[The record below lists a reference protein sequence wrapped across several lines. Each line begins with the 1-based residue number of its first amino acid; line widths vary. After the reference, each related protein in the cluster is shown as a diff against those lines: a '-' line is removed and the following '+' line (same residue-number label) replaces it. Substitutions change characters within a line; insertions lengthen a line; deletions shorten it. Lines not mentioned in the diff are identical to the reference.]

1 MSAIVIVGAG
11 ECGVRAAFALRERGH
26 GGRITLIGG
35 ESALPYERPP
45 LSKSGS
51 AEPRPIR
58 AEGAYGEADIEL
70 RLGTPVDAV
79 DTEARRVTLADGTTL
94 AYDTLLLA
102 TGARARVF
110 PGLEDCPTLRTADD
124 AAALVPRFA
133 DGLSLGV
140 VGGGFIGLEL
150 AATARRAGADVTLIE
165 AGPRLMGRA
174 VPAEIA
180 AHMRTRH
187 EHAGVDVRT
196 AAAVSSAS
204 AREIVLADGTAL
216 RFDQVV
222 AGVGAS
228 PDTALA
234 EKAGLDV
241 DDGVLVDEAFR
252 TSAPGVF
259 AAGDCC
265 RFPWRG
271 RRVRL
276 ESWRAAQD
284 QGAHAAAAM
293 LGDGAA
299 YASVPWFW
307 SDQYELSLQVAGLFD
322 PDGEVVRRPLGDDAF
337 LLFQR
342 DGTGRLAAAAGVGP
356 GNAVAKSVRLAEK
369 LIERGATIDPA
380 TLADPSA
387 DLKRLLKSA

>member
-1 MSAIVIVGAG
+1 
-11 ECGVRAAFALRERGH
+11 
-26 GGRITLIGG
+26 
-35 ESALPYERPP
+35 
-45 LSKSGS
+45 
-51 AEPRPIR
+51 
-58 AEGAYGEADIEL
+58 
-70 RLGTPVDAV
+70 
-79 DTEARRVTLADGTTL
+79 
-94 AYDTLLLA
+94 
-102 TGARARVF
+102 
-110 PGLEDCPTLRTADD
+110 
-124 AAALVPRFA
+124 
-133 DGLSLGV
+133 
-140 VGGGFIGLEL
+140 
-150 AATARRAGADVTLIE
+150 
-165 AGPRLMGRA
+165 MGRA

-180 AHMRTRH
+180 AHVRARH
-187 EHAGVDVRT
+187 ERAGVDVRT
-196 AAAVSSAS
+196 GVAVASAS
-204 AREIVLADGTAL
+204 ARAIVLADATAL
-216 RFDQVV
+216 HFDQVV

-234 EKAGLDV
+234 EAAGIDV
-241 DDGVLVDEAFR
+241 DDGILVDETFR
-252 TSAPGVF
+252 TSAAGVF

-293 LGDGAA
+293 LGDGAT

-322 PDGEVVRRPLGDDAF
+322 PEGEVVRRALDDDAF

-342 DGTGRLAAAAGVGP
+342 DDMDRLAAAAGVGP

-369 LIERGATIDPA
+369 LIERGASIDPA